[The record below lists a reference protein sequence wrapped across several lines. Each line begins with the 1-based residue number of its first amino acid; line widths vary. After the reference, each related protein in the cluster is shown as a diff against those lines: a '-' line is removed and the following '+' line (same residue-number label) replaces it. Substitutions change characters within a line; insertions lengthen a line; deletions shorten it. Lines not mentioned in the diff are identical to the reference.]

1 MNRENPVY
9 DKPFVT
15 KEPGNK
21 LRISKS
27 AYKAWL
33 PMFYCIPKEIVQ
45 QRPIYLQLPRCPY
58 EILRTDKYDKIVNDD
73 AFLETIW
80 DAYALCI
87 WQYLPIPDKDEGH
100 KLMMGSIH
108 NYSGDFPLWR
118 VSYMIQALIK
128 EKLESE
134 GIFTLQRLFCLMPG
148 MEIAW
153 ASLADFGRLVGNLT
167 MQIIEENHWQPM
179 IDEAWQSRSEEDFD
193 ETHMSRDRIDQYRKW
208 SHCRSSMGTPLS
220 LEQISESDEGDE
232 NEPADPKGEFED
244 ELLSKIRM
252 EAFLQRLPERD
263 RQIFELKMQGLTDQ
277 AIAEKVGF
285 RNHSAVVKRRKQIA
299 RQFLEY
305 TDEENLKGTNP

>member
-1 MNRENPVY
+1 MEH
-9 DKPFVT
+9 
-15 KEPGNK
+15 
-21 LRISKS
+21 S
-27 AYKAWL
+27 ARFHA
-33 PMFYCIPKEIVQ
+33 V
-45 QRPIYLQLPRCPY
+45 
-58 EILRTDKYDKIVNDD
+58 
-73 AFLETIW
+73 
-80 DAYALCI
+80 
-87 WQYLPIPDKDEGH
+87 
-100 KLMMGSIH
+100 
-108 NYSGDFPLWR
+108 YSGDFPLWR

-179 IDEAWQSRSEEDFD
+179 IDEAWQRRSEEDFD